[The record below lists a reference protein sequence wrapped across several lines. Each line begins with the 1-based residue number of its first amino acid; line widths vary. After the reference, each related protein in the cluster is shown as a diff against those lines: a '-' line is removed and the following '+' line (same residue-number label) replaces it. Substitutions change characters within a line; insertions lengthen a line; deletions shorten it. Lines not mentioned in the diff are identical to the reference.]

1 MSVEIVTREDLE
13 KFRNDIIQEVRGS
26 IEKVTASSARPDEY
40 LSSADVIEILGVS
53 DKQFAKYRQQR
64 RITFSQIG
72 RKIYVKRSDLEKFL
86 DQYRIEARK

>member
-1 MSVEIVTREDLE
+1 MSVEIITKEDLE

-26 IEKVTASSARPDEY
+26 IEKVSVSSARPDEY
-40 LSSADVIEILGVS
+40 LSSAEVIEILGVS